1 MSESGGTIAPPSG
14 VERSSIPT
22 GTKYDQEKPDFS
34 LIDAE
39 WLEEVAKVMTF
50 GKKKYDANNWRKGI
64 ALSRVLS
71 AGLRHLWAVVRGED
85 NDPETGLSH
94 LAHLSCCAM
103 FGYWY
108 LRHRRDLD
116 DRYKEGDIQVELDTR
131 IEDWNRVGLGREV
144 GTTQSSCN
152 ITNCFI
158 CSPRKV

>member
-1 MSESGGTIAPPSG
+1 MMGESG
-14 VERSSIPT
+14 

-50 GKKKYDANNWRKGI
+50 GKKKYDAHNWRKGI

-103 FGYWY
+103 FA
-108 LRHRRDLD
+108 LHFIKHRPDLD
-116 DRYKEGDIQVELDTR
+116 DRWKLSDYQ
-131 IEDWNRVGLGREV
+131 
-144 GTTQSSCN
+144 
-152 ITNCFI
+152 
-158 CSPRKV
+158 

>member
-1 MSESGGTIAPPSG
+1 MGESG
-14 VERSSIPT
+14 

-50 GKKKYDANNWRKGI
+50 GKKKYDAHNWRKGI

-108 LRHRRDLD
+108 LKHRRDLD
-116 DRYKEGDIQVELDTR
+116 DRYRQGGSTPTPPSRTPIR
-131 IEDWNRVGLGREV
+131 SGVGLG
-144 GTTQSSCN
+144 QSVVPNIMPNTPCN
-152 ITNCFI
+152 CALCKPTPVADYFWRMN
-158 CSPRKV
+158 

>member
-1 MSESGGTIAPPSG
+1 MKEAG
-14 VERSSIPT
+14 

-50 GKKKYDANNWRKGI
+50 GKTKYAAHNWRAGI

-103 FGYWY
+103 FAYWY
-108 LRHRRDLD
+108 LKHRRDLD
-116 DRYKEGDIQVELDTR
+116 DRYKDDGKVPLGTGVSSGD
-131 IEDWNRVGLGREV
+131 RVGLGQQMATSLDRL
-144 GTTQSSCN
+144 TSCN
-152 ITNCFI
+152 CPVCTAKSFWNN
-158 CSPRKV
+158 RV